1 MKYIIKDL
9 EKMTGQEIRDCA
21 EYVVGSDLPYEQKI
35 ESLNI
40 LLEEIN
46 ARAKKISKKYNKR
59 HYTFKLE
66 DLNFK
71 EEKS

>member
-9 EKMTGQEIRDCA
+9 DKMTGQEIRDCA
-21 EYVVGSDLPYEQKI
+21 EHVISSDLPDEQKVD
-35 ESLNI
+35 SLNI

-46 ARAKKISKKYNKR
+46 RRAKKISKKYNKR
-59 HYTFKLE
+59 HYPFTLE

-71 EEKS
+71 EKKQ

>member
-9 EKMTGQEIRDCA
+9 DKMTGQEIRDCA
-21 EYVVGSDLPYEQKI
+21 QYVVGSDLPHEQKL

-40 LLEEIN
+40 LLDEIN

-59 HYTFKLE
+59 HYPFTLE

-71 EEKS
+71 EEK